1 MLCVSEARESCE
13 EGTKDHNARL
23 TSRELEDMQRDV
35 PECLGCF
42 PLLPDDGLHE
52 SPHAYDDTCI
62 HWNSTSP
69 CRSGLPFYSMRSD
82 SLDTSLCHS
91 FCTAKGLDLSG
102 IVRDKD
108 SLQQAKHVQ
117 EVYV

>member
-1 MLCVSEARESCE
+1 
-13 EGTKDHNARL
+13 
-23 TSRELEDMQRDV
+23 MQRDV

-102 IVRDKD
+102 IVRDKECRCGA
-108 SLQQAKHVQ
+108 SRLNRAVWMGK
-117 EVYV
+117 EPRPGLLLPSEGMT